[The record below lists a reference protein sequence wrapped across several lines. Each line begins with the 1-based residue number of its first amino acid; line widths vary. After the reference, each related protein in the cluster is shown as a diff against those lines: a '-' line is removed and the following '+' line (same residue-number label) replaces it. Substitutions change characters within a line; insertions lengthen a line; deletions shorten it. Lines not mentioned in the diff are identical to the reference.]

1 MISSFALEWYA
12 NGGVLAY
19 DVSIYSI
26 TFNFGIHYMR
36 TFHAVAIMR
45 IHSGWSNGK
54 YSPSFLLLFG
64 IGNKVLVQVE
74 FAFQTSHSTYYF
86 KSNFKI
92 RMKKGVW
99 LIHHVKELK
108 ITQWYLILQIHSNWD
123 HFELYIHF
131 FIWNNWGELK
141 SRLIHTEEA
150 FNKRQN
156 TCVSICSSIYFR
168 YLFLIVVHFYLFIV
182 RYASNYPWIFILIS
196 DEFQLWIFICVNEQ
210 CFNVNV
216 FNFLYRFS
224 KKEYRTSNNWCF
236 QIPQLF
242 TSSFL
247 MIRLNFDIL
256 QNTITFNSWL

>member
-1 MISSFALEWYA
+1 MMFQFIQLHLILVSTIWELFMLLPLWEYIQGGPTGSIHLAFFFCLE
-12 NGGVLAY
+12 LE
-19 DVSIYSI
+19 I
-26 TFNFGIHYMR
+26 
-36 TFHAVAIMR
+36 
-45 IHSGWSNGK
+45 
-54 YSPSFLLLFG
+54 
-64 IGNKVLVQVE
+64 KVLVQVE

-168 YLFLIVVHFYLFIV
+168 YLFLIVVHFHLFIV

-196 DEFQLWIFICVNEQ
+196 DEF
-210 CFNVNV
+210 
-216 FNFLYRFS
+216 
-224 KKEYRTSNNWCF
+224 
-236 QIPQLF
+236 
-242 TSSFL
+242 
-247 MIRLNFDIL
+247 
-256 QNTITFNSWL
+256 